1 MSSERGVVPSV
12 GGFFS
17 RLRKKRIPEILAG
30 FVAGGW
36 LILEF
41 VHWILIDHYHLPENL
56 LDITF
61 ITLLCALACTLV
73 WRVFSGAEQR
83 RRKFKVEFLLIP
95 LFVLVA
101 ATLNVRLI
109 GTWARAEIA
118 AGADTEGTALVPQKA
133 DPKRAVVA
141 TFENMTGDPSLDIV
155 GRIAADWVTQG
166 VSKIPGLE
174 VSPAA
179 ADRPEGGG
187 EKPARAGTDI
197 QALSRSTGAG
207 TVVTGSYLLDG
218 ETLEFRFQITDAVRS
233 KLLQS
238 MDGIKG
244 RLASR
249 MEAIDLL
256 RRRVMGAMADLFS
269 PGGEG
274 IPSVSTPPLYE
285 AYQEFLLGQDS
296 FGLDYAEADRHFCR
310 ASELD
315 PDFPYPALWRAVG
328 FGNRGDYVAA
338 YEIVRRLDREKD
350 GFPPYLRHVLDW
362 YRAQLEGRR
371 EDSLR
376 YAREALRLYPSG
388 LTLRHIVGDT
398 ALEVNRPQIAIA
410 VYSAFTKE
418 DKEVYY
424 RRPTGH
430 WPVGNLA
437 SAYHMLGRHEEELE
451 VVRREMPFFPGNL
464 EVRVYEVR
472 ALAALGKTN
481 EIAKGVKESLST
493 GSTFGTAGMV
503 MLTAARELREH
514 GAKGLSLT
522 YARRAVQWYR
532 DRAAG
537 GVMGEGELSRLADA
551 LYVAEQWEEAQRIVR
566 ELSRKDPEDIDQLA
580 WLGTLAAR
588 LGNREEALRILDR
601 LKAADKP
608 FLFGGPLYN
617 RACIATLLGEREQAV
632 SLLREAFAQGCPYGT
647 YVLSDTDFE
656 SLRDYGPFKELLE
669 PKS

>member
-30 FVAGGW
+30 FIGGGW

-61 ITLLCALACTLV
+61 ITLLCALACTLA
-73 WRVFSGAEQR
+73 WRVFGGAEQR
-83 RRKFKVEFLLIP
+83 RRKFKVELLLIP

-109 GTWARAEIA
+109 GTWGRAENA
-118 AGADTEGTALVPQKA
+118 AGADTEGTALIPQKA
-133 DPKRAVVA
+133 DPKRAAVA

-166 VSKIPGLE
+166 ISKIPGLE

-179 ADRPEGGG
+179 SDRPEGGS
-187 EKPARAGTDI
+187 EKPTRTGTDI
-197 QALSRSTGAG
+197 QVLSRSTGAG
-207 TVVTGSYLLDG
+207 TVVTGAYLLDG
-218 ETLEFRFQITDAVRS
+218 ETLEFRFQITDTVRS
-233 KLLQS
+233 KLIQS

-244 RLASR
+244 TLASR

-296 FGLDYAEADRHFCR
+296 FGLDYGEADRHFAR
-310 ASELD
+310 ATELD
-315 PDFPYPALWRAVG
+315 PDFSYPVLWRAVG
-328 FGNRGDYVAA
+328 LGNRGDYAAA
-338 YEIVRRLDREKD
+338 YEVVKRLDREKD
-350 GFPPYLRHVLDW
+350 GFPPYFRYVLDW
-362 YRAQLEGRR
+362 YRAELEGRT
-371 EDSLR
+371 EESLR

-398 ALEVNRPQIAIA
+398 ALNVNRPQIAIA

-424 RRPTGH
+424 LRPTGH

-451 VVRREMPFFPGNL
+451 AVRREMPSFPGNL

-472 ALAALGKTN
+472 ALAALGKAD
-481 EIAKGVKESLST
+481 EIAKVVEESLAT
-493 GSTFGTAGMV
+493 ASTFGTAGMV
-503 MLTAARELREH
+503 MRTVSRELREH
-514 GAKGLSLT
+514 GAKDLSLT

-532 DRAAG
+532 DKAAG
-537 GVMGEGELSRLADA
+537 RVGGDRELSRLAYA
-551 LYVAEQWEEAQRIVR
+551 LYDAEQWEESRGIVD
-566 ELSRKDPEDIDQLA
+566 ELSRKNPEDIDYLGY
-580 WLGTLAAR
+580 LGTLAAR
-588 LGNREEALRILDR
+588 LGKRDEALSISAR
-601 LKAADKP
+601 LEAVERP
-608 FLFGGPLYN
+608 FLFGGPSYW
-617 RACIATLLGEREQAV
+617 RACIASVLGEREQAV
-632 SLLREAFAQGCPYGT
+632 SLLREAFAQGSAYGVS
-647 YVLSDTDFE
+647 VLSDMDLE
-656 SLRDYGPFKELLE
+656 PLREYGPFEELIK